1 VLLLHT
7 SADCSGLTLVVANH
21 LFIVGAYCQRGRG
34 GHGVLRWRRREFH
47 LPPAQLFDRPSSS
60 RVSRSHSIPPT
71 PTADPIL
78 SPAVL
83 AQLVARVVRM
93 GQAKPTFIYH
103 LVVSGTIE
111 ERLLALRRE
120 LAAAAARGD
129 DASAGSGS
137 VSADSL
143 APADM
148 LRLLEQE

>member
-1 VLLLHT
+1 M
-7 SADCSGLTLVVANH
+7 
-21 LFIVGAYCQRGRG
+21 
-34 GHGVLRWRRREFH
+34 
-47 LPPAQLFDRPSSS
+47 
-60 RVSRSHSIPPT
+60 
-71 PTADPIL
+71 
-78 SPAVL
+78 L

-93 GQAKPTFIYH
+93 GQTKPTFIYH

-137 VSADSL
+137 VSADNL

-148 LRLLEQE
+148 LRLLDQE